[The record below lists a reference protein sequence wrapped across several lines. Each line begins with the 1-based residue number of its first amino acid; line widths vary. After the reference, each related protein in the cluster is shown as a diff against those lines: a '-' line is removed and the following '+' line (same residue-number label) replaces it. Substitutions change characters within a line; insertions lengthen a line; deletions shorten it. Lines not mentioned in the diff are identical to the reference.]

1 MRILAPAIVA
11 LLLTLLT
18 CCAQPVIPMSIR
30 STTNTF
36 QKQLTFS
43 WRANTE
49 TNLAFY
55 ILRHYVGTNRVA
67 THYIAPPLTNFVLT
81 ASQTNRNS
89 FTLTAIDTAQLES
102 PPTLPL
108 FWPEPL
114 LAVGTNNRV
123 VVELHRATH
132 LDGPWARVNVITNS
146 AITNAIEYYKSY
158 LRIERY

>member
-11 LLLTLLT
+11 LLLTLLS
-18 CCAQPVIPMSIR
+18 CCSQPVIPMSIR
-30 STTNTF
+30 STTNIYE
-36 QKQLTFS
+36 KQLTFS

-55 ILRHYVGTNRVA
+55 ILRHYIGTNRVG
-67 THYIAPPLTNFVLT
+67 THYIAPPLTNFNLT
-81 ASQTNRNS
+81 VYRTNHNS
-89 FTLTAIDTAQLES
+89 FTLSAIDTADRES
-102 PPTLPL
+102 APTVPL

-114 LAVGTNNRV
+114 LAVGLSNRV

-132 LDGPWARVNVITNS
+132 LDGPWTRVNVITNS

-158 LRIERY
+158 LRNERY